1 MLHRC
6 GHDNCFTCP
15 FPDCIVGRDY
25 GESRVKEKR
34 TPEQI
39 RAAKAESRRRY
50 IEKAFMSGLCIV
62 CRKAK
67 PEEGRKTCAACLKK
81 SREEY
86 QKTKLRGITR

>member
-1 MLHRC
+1 MHRC

-25 GESRVKEKR
+25 GEPRVKK
-34 TPEQI
+34 TPEEI
-39 RAAKAESRRRY
+39 KAAKAASRRRY
-50 IEKAFMSGLCIV
+50 VKKAFAAGLCIV

-67 PEEGRKTCAACLKK
+67 PEEGRKTCTACLKK
-81 SREEY
+81 ARAAY

>member
-1 MLHRC
+1 MHRC

-25 GESRVKEKR
+25 GEPRVKK
-34 TPEQI
+34 TPEEI
-39 RAAKAESRRRY
+39 KAAKAASRRRY
-50 IEKAFMSGLCIV
+50 VKKAFAAGLCIV

-67 PEEGRKTCAACLKK
+67 PEEGRKTCTDCLRKA
-81 SREEY
+81 RAEY

>member
-25 GESRVKEKR
+25 GEPIVKKTAEEIK
-34 TPEQI
+34 
-39 RAAKAESRRRY
+39 AAKAASRRRY
-50 IEKAFMSGLCIV
+50 VKKAFEAGLCIV

-86 QKTKLRGITR
+86 QKSKLRGITK

>member
-1 MLHRC
+1 MHRC

-25 GESRVKEKR
+25 GEPRVKK
-34 TPEQI
+34 TPEEI
-39 RAAKAESRRRY
+39 KAAKAASRRRY
-50 IEKAFMSGLCIV
+50 VKKAFAAGLCIV

-67 PEEGRKTCAACLKK
+67 PEEGRKTCTACLQKV
-81 SREEY
+81 RAEY